1 MTAESCRAYALV
13 LAGGEGTRFAPLST
27 PERPKQFL
35 PLVGDQSLIR
45 QTVDRVHALIPAAHL
60 WVATNA
66 RYLPQV
72 REHLPEISESQVIG
86 ETCKKGTAPAIALAA
101 MGLYRRDPNAV
112 MVVLPSD
119 HVIVDADG
127 FRSVLKK
134 AIAFAARHDVL
145 VTLGIQPTFGSPEYG
160 YIERG
165 VAEEPG
171 VFRVRRFVEK
181 PDSATAASYL
191 KAGTYS
197 WNSGMFVW
205 RASVILEDIAR
216 HLPDIHVWLQK
227 IAWQGDCPTLASVQD
242 YFEGVAPVSIDYGV
256 MEKSERAVVIPA
268 SIGWHDVGTWDNLR
282 ALAESGAVRISPNV
296 QKLVTEHAKSR

>member
-1 MTAESCRAYALV
+1 MTDATYSAYALI

-45 QTVDRVHALIPAAHL
+45 QTVDRIQALIPAAHL
-60 WVATNA
+60 WVATNV

-72 REHLPEISESQVIG
+72 REHLPEIPESQVIG
-86 ETCKKGTAPAIALAA
+86 ETCKKNTAPAIAIAA
-101 MGLYRRDPNAV
+101 MGLHRRDPNAV

-145 VTLGIQPTFGSPEYG
+145 VTLGIQPTFASPEYG

-171 VFRVRRFVEK
+171 IFRVRRFVEK

-205 RASVILEDIAR
+205 RASVILEDVAR
-216 HLPDIHVWLQK
+216 FLPDIHSWLQK
-227 IAWQGDCPTLASVQD
+227 IEWQGDSPTLASVRD
-242 YFEGVAPVSIDYGV
+242 YFEGVASVSIDYGI
-256 MEKSERAVVIPA
+256 MEQSERAVVIPA
-268 SIGWHDVGTWDNLR
+268 SIGWHDVGTWDSLR
-282 ALAESGAVRISPNV
+282 CLAESGAVCVPPNV
-296 QKLVTEHAKSR
+296 QKLITEHATSR